1 MISMRFQRIVYQGVV
16 LLLFLIFCQSGV
28 VMAQKSRQQLEREKK
43 ENQDKMKGIQRILNE
58 TSSQKKVSVGQLQA
72 LNQQVNAQKKQIDL
86 LSDDLRLLDKELK
99 SLEEARRKLDN
110 DLAKLKKEYGQM
122 IYEASKRTTY
132 LNQLIFLFSA
142 STFNQLV
149 LRYKYLKQ
157 YTDARQAQVKQIEEV
172 QQQLVDKRRRITAK
186 KQQQQTVLVS
196 QVEEA
201 KKLETLK
208 VKQDEVVKELSQ
220 KEVELRAELAA
231 NRRAAIQLEA
241 NLRRLIEKEMRER
254 AERERRERLAREAAE
269 KARLAREKA
278 ERDKAVAAGE
288 EPPAPK
294 PVEKTA
300 EPVSTGG
307 MTEEEVSLA
316 SSFKASQARLPWPV
330 RGFVSDHFGRKE
342 HPVLKGVIVDNLG
355 IDIQTS
361 NGEPVKAVY
370 DGVVLDVT
378 DMPGM
383 GNVVAIQHG
392 DYMTVYAKMQSVSVR
407 PGQKVKARE
416 SIGSVAV
423 DGEGTSSLQFQVWK
437 NTTRL
442 NPEQW
447 LLRK

>member
-1 MISMRFQRIVYQGVV
+1 MINMRFQRMIYRGVLLLLLVMFSQAGVV
-16 LLLFLIFCQSGV
+16 L
-28 VMAQKSRQQLEREKK
+28 AQKSRQQLEREKR
-43 ENQDKMKGIQRILNE
+43 ENLDKMKGIQRILNE
-58 TSSQKKVSVGQLQA
+58 TASQKKVSVGQLRA
-72 LNQQVNAQKKQIDL
+72 LNQQVSAQKKQIDL
-86 LSDDLRLLDKELK
+86 LSDDLRLLDRELK

-110 DLAKLKKEYGQM
+110 DLNRLKKEYGQM

-132 LNQLIFLFSA
+132 LNQLIFLFSS

-157 YTDARQAQVKQIEEV
+157 YTDARQAQVKQIESV
-172 QQQLVDKRRRITAK
+172 QQELVAKRMRITSK
-186 KQQQQTVLVS
+186 KQQQQNVLAS
-196 QVEEA
+196 QVQEA
-201 KKLETLK
+201 GKLETLK
-208 VKQDEVVKELSQ
+208 VKQNEVVKELSQ

-231 NRRAAIQLEA
+231 NRRAANQLEA

-269 KARLAREKA
+269 RERLAREKA
-278 ERDKAVAAGE
+278 EREKAVAAGE

-294 PVEKTA
+294 PVEKA
-300 EPVSTGG
+300 PAPVSTGG
-307 MTEEEVSLA
+307 MTEEEVTLA
-316 SSFKASQARLPWPV
+316 SSFRASQARLPWPV
-330 RGFVSDHFGRKE
+330 RGFVSDHFGRKQ
-342 HPVLKGVIVDNLG
+342 HPVLRGVIVDNLG
-355 IDIQTS
+355 IDIQTNS
-361 NGEPVKAVY
+361 NEAVKAVY
-370 DGVVLDVT
+370 DGTVLDVT

-383 GNVVAIQHG
+383 GSVVAIQHG

-416 SIGSVAV
+416 NIGAVAA